1 MVLNIQAAPFGDAC
15 IAAMSIVAKVSNLL
29 FSVCVGI
36 GQGFQPVSSFNYGAG
51 KYSRVKKG
59 IRFTWGFSTIVI
71 FVLSLVC
78 FIFAPQIVTMF
89 RHETEVVEVGTLALR
104 MLCASLVV
112 LPTVM
117 IGNMTFQSIGKSGR
131 AFFLALTQNGLF
143 FIPLV
148 LLLPE
153 FMGIYGIEAA
163 QPIAY
168 VIAAVVTVPF
178 VLVFMRSLPEDAKPA
193 GAIHKAD

>member
-1 MVLNIQAAPFGDAC
+1 MVLNIEAAPFGDAC

-51 KYSRVKKG
+51 KYSRVKSG
-59 IRFTWGFSTIVI
+59 IKFAWGFSTIVI
-71 FVLSLVC
+71 FILSLLC
-78 FIFAPQIVTMF
+78 FIFAPELVTMF
-89 RHETEVVEVGTLALR
+89 RHENEVVEVGTSALR

-148 LLLPE
+148 LILPE
-153 FMGIYGIEAA
+153 FMGINGIEAA

-168 VIAAVVTVPF
+168 VIAAIVTLPF
-178 VLVFMRSLPEDAKPA
+178 IITFMKHLPEDAEPKEM
-193 GAIHKAD
+193 ITETK

>member
-1 MVLNIQAAPFGDAC
+1 
-15 IAAMSIVAKVSNLL
+15 
-29 FSVCVGI
+29 
-36 GQGFQPVSSFNYGAG
+36 
-51 KYSRVKKG
+51 
-59 IRFTWGFSTIVI
+59 
-71 FVLSLVC
+71 
-78 FIFAPQIVTMF
+78 MF
-89 RHETEVVEVGTLALR
+89 RHEAEVVEVGRTALR

-148 LLLPE
+148 LILPE

-168 VIAAVVTVPF
+168 VVAAAVTVPF
-178 VLVFMRSLPEDAKPA
+178 VISFMKTLP
-193 GAIHKAD
+193 ADKLPKSKNSD

>member
-1 MVLNIQAAPFGDAC
+1 
-15 IAAMSIVAKVSNLL
+15 
-29 FSVCVGI
+29 
-36 GQGFQPVSSFNYGAG
+36 
-51 KYSRVKKG
+51 
-59 IRFTWGFSTIVI
+59 
-71 FVLSLVC
+71 
-78 FIFAPQIVTMF
+78 MF